1 VNHAFAVSRD
11 YGTSKRERAT
21 GMDKG
26 RREALLEEYRQVAQN
41 FRLLTDIRFKLLA
54 FLPIAAATAAA
65 LRGEASG
72 DASEAATTLAICIR
86 SRRDDR
92 ARDV

>member
-1 VNHAFAVSRD
+1 
-11 YGTSKRERAT
+11 
-21 GMDKG
+21 MDKD

-65 LRGEASG
+65 SLATVLPSHVLGRDRNVAP
-72 DASEAATTLAICIR
+72 SEKITLGVIGIGPR
-86 SRRDDR
+86 
-92 ARDV
+92 

>member
-1 VNHAFAVSRD
+1 
-11 YGTSKRERAT
+11 
-21 GMDKG
+21 MDKG